1 MTAHPAAPHHRV
13 VAHPD
18 TTTQPTRLGATVD
31 APATAATRPEPP
43 RTGPPVRRSTLAA
56 LTVAALG
63 VVFGDIGTSPLYA
76 IQIVYSLNGGVVR
89 PTPAAVYGVVSLIFW
104 AVTLI
109 VSVKYVAFVM
119 RADNDGEGGILALT
133 ALVQRATAGVTAR
146 GTLVSLG
153 VFGAALF
160 YGDSV
165 ITPAISVLSAVE
177 GLKVAAPDVSHLAVP
192 LALGLLT
199 VLFAV
204 QRSGTTAV
212 GRVFGPLM
220 VLWFA
225 AIGAIG
231 AREVV
236 ARPQIVRG
244 LAPTYAVEFVVDHP
258 GVAFVAIGAVMLAIT
273 GAEALY
279 ADMGHFGR
287 PPIRRA
293 WFCLAFPALTLNY
306 LGQSGLIL
314 RRPAAIES
322 PFFLLLPPWA
332 RIPMVLLATAATVIA
347 AQAVISGAFSVS
359 RQAVQLG
366 FLPRLTVRHT
376 SPDTVGQIYV
386 PVVNWTLFLAVVA
399 VVIGFGSSERLGSA
413 YGVAVSGT
421 FLITTVL
428 FLAVARW
435 RWRWRAWMLVAGAAV
450 FLPIEGTFLA
460 ANLSKIHH
468 GGWLP
473 LVIAG
478 GVYLLMTTWHRG
490 SQILSV
496 NRRRQEGPLREFVA
510 ELHAMDP
517 PLPRVPGTAV
527 FLNPSKD
534 TTPLALRANVE
545 HNHVLHERVVILSVQ
560 SLEIPRVHDR
570 DRVTVD
576 DLGFDDDN
584 IAHVT
589 ARFGFHEQPNVP
601 LALRLASEKGLEC
614 DIDADGPTYFL
625 SRSSIR
631 MTDAPGMSRW
641 RKRLFALGHDVAD
654 PVEYFG
660 LPLDRTIMIGS
671 QIPL

>member
-1 MTAHPAAPHHRV
+1 MP
-13 VAHPD
+13 
-18 TTTQPTRLGATVD
+18 LGVSAG
-31 APATAATRPEPP
+31 APATAVRRPEPP
-43 RTGPPVRRSTLAA
+43 RARPPLGRSTLAA

-76 IQIVYSLNGGVVR
+76 IQIVYSLNGGVVQ

-192 LALGLLT
+192 LALGILT

-212 GRVFGPLM
+212 GRVFGPVM

-225 AIGAIG
+225 AIGAVG

-287 PPIRRA
+287 SPIRRA

-314 RRPAAIES
+314 RRPAAIEN
-322 PFFLLLPPWA
+322 PFFLLLPHWA
-332 RIPMVLLATAATVIA
+332 RIPMVLLATVATVIA
-347 AQAVISGAFSVS
+347 SQAVISGAFSVS

-386 PVVNWTLFLAVVA
+386 PVVNWTLFLAVVG

-428 FLAVARW
+428 FLAVARR
-435 RWRWRAWMLVAGAAV
+435 RWRWPAWMLVAGAAV

-468 GGWLP
+468 GGWMP

-490 SQILSV
+490 SEILTV
-496 NRRRQEGPLREFVA
+496 NRTRQEGPLREFVA
-510 ELHAMDP
+510 ELHAMNP

-527 FLNPSKD
+527 FLNPSKE

-545 HNHVLHERVVILSVQ
+545 HNHVLHERVVILSIQ
-560 SLEIPRVHDR
+560 SLDIPRVRHR

-576 DLGFDDDN
+576 ELGFDDDN

-601 LALRLASEKGLEC
+601 LALRLAIEKGLEC
-614 DIDADGPTYFL
+614 DIDADGPTYFI
-625 SRSSIR
+625 SRSTIR

-641 RKRLFALGHDVAD
+641 RKRLFVVGHDVAD
-654 PVEYFG
+654 PVDYFG
-660 LPLDRTIMIGS
+660 LPLDRTIIVGS

>member
-1 MTAHPAAPHHRV
+1 
-13 VAHPD
+13 
-18 TTTQPTRLGATVD
+18 
-31 APATAATRPEPP
+31 
-43 RTGPPVRRSTLAA
+43 
-56 LTVAALG
+56 VAALG

-76 IQIVYSLNGGVVR
+76 LQIVYSVDGGVVH
-89 PTPAAVYGVVSLIFW
+89 PTPANVYGVVSLVFW
-104 AVTLI
+104 AITLI
-109 VSVKYVAFVM
+109 VSVKYIGFVM

-133 ALVQRATAGVTAR
+133 ALLARTATGVDGR
-146 GTLVSLG
+146 GAALVSLG

-160 YGDSV
+160 FGDSV

-177 GLKVAAPDVSHLAVP
+177 GLKIAAPSVSHLVVP
-192 LALGLLT
+192 SALAILA

-204 QRSGTTAV
+204 QRSGTARV

-220 VLWFA
+220 VLWFG
-225 AIGAIG
+225 AIGIAG

-236 ARPQIVRG
+236 AHPEIARG
-244 LAPTYAVEFVVDHP
+244 LAPSYALTFVVGQP
-258 GVAFVAIGAVMLAIT
+258 AVAFVAMGAVMLTIT

-293 WFCLAFPALTLNY
+293 WFWLAFPALTLNY
-306 LGQSGLIL
+306 LGQSGLVL
-314 RRPAAIES
+314 RRPDAIDS
-322 PFFLLLPPWA
+322 PFFLLLPHGA

-347 AQAVISGAFSVS
+347 SQAVISGAFSVS
-359 RQAVQLG
+359 RQAVRLG
-366 FLPRLTVRHT
+366 FLPRLSVRHT
-376 SPDTVGQIYV
+376 SRQTAGQIYV
-386 PVVNWTLFLAVVA
+386 PAVNWTLFVAVIAVV
-399 VVIGFGSSERLGSA
+399 VGFGSSERLGSA

-421 FLITTVL
+421 FVITTVL
-428 FLAVARW
+428 FGAVARQ
-435 RWRWRAWMLVAGAAV
+435 RWHWPASRLAAAAAV

-460 ANLSKIHH
+460 ANLGKIQH

-473 LVIAG
+473 LVIAA
-478 GVYLLMTTWHRG
+478 GVYTLMATWHRG
-490 SQILSV
+490 SEIVQA
-496 NRRRQEGPLREFVA
+496 NRTLQEGPLRELVS

-527 FLNPSKD
+527 FLNPSPA

-545 HNHVLHERVVILSVQ
+545 HNHVLHERVVILTVQ
-560 SLEIPRVHDR
+560 SLDVPRVHDG
-570 DRVTVD
+570 DRVTID

-589 ARFGFHEQPNVP
+589 ARFGFQEQPDVP
-601 LALRLASEKGLEC
+601 LALRLAEQNGLEC
-614 DIDADGPTYFL
+614 DIDVDGPTYFL

-631 MTDAPGMSRW
+631 ITDARGMSRW
-641 RKRLFALGHDVAD
+641 RKRLFVAGHDASD

-660 LPLDRTIMIGS
+660 LPFERTVVMGS